1 MSQRLYE
8 QLLHDSA
15 GLPQSVLRD
24 VLIPAV
30 LDKETD
36 GILYWAGK
44 DLARQFPVESTSSI
58 VALFDQ
64 LGFGHL
70 KLNKQTSKQQIWLL
84 DGQLVTDRLTL
95 PRPNFT
101 LEAGFLAQQIELQTN
116 ATTEAQVT
124 EQKKNMVE
132 ILVQHNIKD
141 SASDIEPVE
150 FLQLETPQTDD
161 AE

>member
-70 KLNKQTSKQQIWLL
+70 KLKKQTSKQQIWLL

-124 EQKKNMVE
+124 EQKKTWS
-132 ILVQHNIKD
+132 K
-141 SASDIEPVE
+141 S
-150 FLQLETPQTDD
+150 
-161 AE
+161 

>member
-1 MSQRLYE
+1 MWRC
-8 QLLHDSA
+8 DN
-15 GLPQSVLRD
+15 
-24 VLIPAV
+24 
-30 LDKETD
+30 
-36 GILYWAGK
+36 
-44 DLARQFPVESTSSI
+44 
-58 VALFDQ
+58 
-64 LGFGHL
+64 L
-70 KLNKQTSKQQIWLL
+70 KIIKLKKQTSKQQIWLL